1 MKSLEA
7 QAQAALNKAMDIH
20 PVVHYAGCNPSK
32 SIKVWFVGGKRGDY
46 GVYEENGQMHC
57 TCPAGERGI
66 ICYHRAAV
74 LLSKLERDAAAAFN
88 AALDAS
94 IASAEAEDDALAMA
108 VGGWFLDQQ
117 AKAERAVNNGF
128 KQRMVERIRES
139 DKIMGRH
146 TELGP
151 TLKPYD
157 FVEAD
162 KATALPAND
171 LGFYFDA
178 SGLPLKSA

>member
-1 MKSLEA
+1 MAKSIEA
-7 QAQAALNKAMDIH
+7 QAQAALNKAMDTH
-20 PVVHYAGCNPSK
+20 PLVAYVGSNPSK
-32 SIKVWFVGGKRGDY
+32 SISVWIVAGEHGDY
-46 GVYEENGQMHC
+46 AVYEECGQMHC

-66 ICYHRAAV
+66 VCYHRAAC

-88 AALDAS
+88 AALTAS
-94 IASAEAEDDALAMA
+94 IISREEEEDALAIA
-108 VGGWFLDQQ
+108 VGSWWLDQQ
-117 AKAERAVNNGF
+117 VKAERAVNNGF
-128 KQRMVERIRES
+128 KQRMVERVREA

-162 KATALPAND
+162 KATAPIESGFD
-171 LGFYFDA
+171 LRRVLAFQSEVA
-178 SGLPLKSA
+178 